1 MPTQDVFEECIRFA
15 SELQG
20 RKSELDLAKQMGK
33 QLEASDLD
41 LLVIQ
46 KLKSAIDFVKE
57 TSNASDQAQLLLHI
71 AQYAN
76 VVGKPR
82 LAIPLCYIVINHPT
96 TNDKYHHL
104 AKNLLVEIKLK
115 LPADIYEDE
124 LQKTTLNIQAALH
137 DAHHWLT
144 NQEKHASQPPTK
156 HVFNADL
163 LKKYQNKDGE
173 S

>member
-1 MPTQDVFEECIRFA
+1 MQTKEVFEECIRFA
-15 SELQG
+15 SALEG
-20 RKSELDLAKQMGK
+20 RKSELDIAEQVGT

-46 KLKSAIDFVKE
+46 KLKGAIEFVKKS
-57 TSNASDQAQLLLHI
+57 TKASDQTQLLYHI

-76 VVGKPR
+76 VIGKPR
-82 LAIPLCYIVINHPT
+82 YAISLCYIVINHPAT
-96 TNDKYHHL
+96 HDKLHRL
-104 AKNLLVEIKLK
+104 AKDLLIEVKLK
-115 LPADIYEDE
+115 LPEDIFADE
-124 LQKTTLNIQAALH
+124 LQKTTLNIQTALDDSH
-137 DAHHWLT
+137 SWLT

-163 LKKYQNKDGE
+163 LKKYQNKDAE